1 MFRVGSCSNG
11 CKWHN
16 GCMGCTVVQCTFDYE
31 YDGKEYCTD
40 CYNKI
45 KPEIEKIEE
54 LQKIIEVKLKTNNN
68 IE

>member
-1 MFRVGSCSNG
+1 MFRVGSCPNG

-16 GCMGCTVVQCTFDYE
+16 GCNGCIKVQCKYDYE
-31 YDGKEYCTD
+31 YDENEYCAD

-54 LQKIIEVKLKTNNN
+54 LKKLIEEKLKTNHN
-68 IE
+68 I

>member
-1 MFRVGSCSNG
+1 MFRVGYCKNG

-16 GCMGCTVVQCTFDYE
+16 GCRGCCADQCKFNYE
-31 YDGKEYCTD
+31 YDGNEYCQE

-54 LQKIIEVKLKTNNN
+54 LQKIIEEIIKN
-68 IE
+68 I

>member
-1 MFRVGSCSNG
+1 MFRVFSCPNG

-16 GCMGCTVVQCTFDYE
+16 GCRGCVMDQCKFDYE
-31 YDGKEYCTD
+31 YDGNEYCEK

-54 LQKIIEVKLKTNNN
+54 LQKIIEEKIKN
-68 IE
+68 I